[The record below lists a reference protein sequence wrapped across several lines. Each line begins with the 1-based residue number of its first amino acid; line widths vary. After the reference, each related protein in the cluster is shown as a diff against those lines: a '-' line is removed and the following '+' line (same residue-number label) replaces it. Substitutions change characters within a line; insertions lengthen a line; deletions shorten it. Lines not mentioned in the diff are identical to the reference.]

1 MLVLPGRGT
10 LLALINL
17 FQPNEHGPSR
27 DTSKDSDYMF
37 ATTEPVPGEKLKIGS
52 FVGKMMSKFVD
63 ICDEVSKLRLCI
75 TPYCS

>member
-1 MLVLPGRGT
+1 MLVLPGHGK

-17 FQPNEHGPSR
+17 FQSNAHGPSR

-37 ATTEPVPGEKLKIGS
+37 GTTEPVPGEKLKIDS
-52 FVGKMMSKFVD
+52 FASKLMSKFVD

-75 TPYCS
+75 APNCF